1 MIRPLN
7 IILARIARREQR
19 IANMHAWGIAQVA
32 IDLEQKVLDDLK
44 RQYIERTN
52 RLRMYMGVA

>member
-19 IANMHAWGIAQVA
+19 IANMRDWGIAQKA
-32 IDLEQKVLDDLK
+32 IDFEQNVLDDLK
-44 RQYIERTN
+44 RQYIERTD
-52 RLRMYMGVA
+52 RLRLYMGVA

>member
-19 IANMHAWGIAQVA
+19 IANMRDWGIAQKV
-32 IDLEQKVLDDLK
+32 IDFEQNVLDDLK
-44 RQYIERTN
+44 RQYIDRTN

>member
-19 IANMHAWGIAQVA
+19 IANMRDWGIAQKA
-32 IDLEQKVLDDLK
+32 IDFEQNVLDDLK

-52 RLRMYMGVA
+52 RLRLCMGVA

>member
-19 IANMHAWGIAQVA
+19 IANMRDWGIAQKA
-32 IDLEQKVLDDLK
+32 IDFEQKVLDDLK

-52 RLRMYMGVA
+52 RLRLYMGVA

>member
-19 IANMHAWGIAQVA
+19 IANTRDWGIAQKA
-32 IDLEQKVLDDLK
+32 IDFEQKVLDDLK

-52 RLRMYMGVA
+52 RLRLYMGVA

>member
-19 IANMHAWGIAQVA
+19 IANMRDWGIAHMV
-32 IDLEQKVLDDLK
+32 IDFVQNVLDDLN
-44 RQYIERTN
+44 RQYIVRSY
-52 RLRMYMGVA
+52 RLRLYMGVA

>member
-19 IANMHAWGIAQVA
+19 IANMRDWGVAQKV
-32 IDLEQKVLDDLK
+32 IDFEQNVLDDLK

-52 RLRMYMGVA
+52 RLRLYMGVA

>member
-19 IANMHAWGIAQVA
+19 IANMRDWGIAQKV
-32 IDLEQKVLDDLK
+32 IDFEQSVLDDLK
-44 RQYIERTN
+44 RQYIDRTN

>member
-19 IANMHAWGIAQVA
+19 IANMRDWGIAQKA
-32 IDLEQKVLDDLK
+32 IDFEQNVLDDLK

-52 RLRMYMGVA
+52 RLRLYMGVA

>member
-19 IANMHAWGIAQVA
+19 IANMRDWGIAQKV
-32 IDLEQKVLDDLK
+32 IDFEQNVLDDLK

-52 RLRMYMGVA
+52 RLRLYMGVA